1 MASAGVCWCLMACDG
16 VWVLLTARL
25 HQEGNSDVLMSAS
38 PNDVC
43 LGVRLVCWQALHAF
57 EKITARGLIAVSLG
71 EVKHKDLRAH
81 LMAF

>member
-1 MASAGVCWCLMACDG
+1 
-16 VWVLLTARL
+16 
-25 HQEGNSDVLMSAS
+25 MSAS